1 MSSPL
6 KKSVN
11 QRFIEI
17 SKSLVKSKKV
27 KTLNEFCQTLG
38 IHPQIVSDIKHDKRS
53 VTLEMLSN
61 MYRHFLVSPIFII
74 EGIGSTYLNPIENM
88 NGNGEITYDPVGK
101 YIKGSPEDLIK
112 ELEDNIASSS
122 VLLAQLKMKIKSAN
136 SEQKA

>member
-1 MSSPL
+1 MSSQL

-61 MYRHFLVSPIFII
+61 LYRHFLVSPIYLI
-74 EGIGSTYLNPIENM
+74 EGIGSTYLNPIEQPSNS
-88 NGNGEITYDPVGK
+88 EIFNDPLNK
-101 YIKGSPEDLIK
+101 YVKGSAEDLIR
-112 ELEDNIASSS
+112 ELEEN
-122 VLLAQLKMKIKSAN
+122 
-136 SEQKA
+136 

>member
-74 EGIGSTYLNPIENM
+74 EGIGSTYLNPIENI
-88 NGNGEITYDPVGK
+88 NNGEVTFDPVGK

-122 VLLAQLKMKIKSAN
+122 VLLAQLKMKIKAN
-136 SEQKA
+136 AELKN

>member
-74 EGIGSTYLNPIENM
+74 EGIGSTYLNPIENI
-88 NGNGEITYDPVGK
+88 NNGEVTYDPVGK

-122 VLLAQLKMKIKSAN
+122 VLLAQLKMKIKAN
-136 SEQKA
+136 AELKN

>member
-1 MSSPL
+1 MSSTL
-6 KKSVN
+6 KISVN

-61 MYRHFLVSPIFII
+61 LYRHFLVSPIFVI
-74 EGIGSTYLNPIENM
+74 EGIGSTFLNPTEHSTDKVTLEPE
-88 NGNGEITYDPVGK
+88 GRFV
-101 YIKGSPEDLIK
+101 KGSPEDLIK
-112 ELEDNIASSS
+112 ELEENIASSS
-122 VLLAQLKMKIKSAN
+122 VLLSQLKMKLKN
-136 SEQKA
+136 

>member
-1 MSSPL
+1 MSSQL

-61 MYRHFLVSPIFII
+61 LYRHFLVSPIYLI
-74 EGIGSTYLNPIENM
+74 EGIGSTYLNPIEQPSNS
-88 NGNGEITYDPVGK
+88 EIFNDPLNK
-101 YIKGSPEDLIK
+101 YVKGSAEDLIR
-112 ELEDNIASSS
+112 ELEENISTSS
-122 VLLAQLKMKIKSAN
+122 VLLSQLKLKV
-136 SEQKA
+136 KAAQENKG